1 MAASWERL
9 LANAFIII
17 DEVERNGGE
26 LEGMTPG
33 GARR

>member
-1 MAASWERL
+1 M

-17 DEVERNGGE
+17 DEVERSGGE